1 MTSRYLQPL
10 PILATTTTTSSNNK
24 NNIEKNNKKENQ
36 QQARQSR
43 NASHKVYLHEMPTGR
58 DTERVREIETKRESR
73 EGRAGPRCWQ
83 TNRRTITSR

>member
-10 PILATTTTTSSNNK
+10 PILAKTTTTSSNNN

-43 NASHKVYLHEMPTGR
+43 NASHKVYLHEMPKGR
-58 DTERVREIETKRESR
+58 DTESEGDKDK

>member
-10 PILATTTTTSSNNK
+10 PILATTTTSSNN

-43 NASHKVYLHEMPTGR
+43 NASHKVYLHEMPKGR
-58 DTERVREIETKRESR
+58 DTEREKEIETKRESR